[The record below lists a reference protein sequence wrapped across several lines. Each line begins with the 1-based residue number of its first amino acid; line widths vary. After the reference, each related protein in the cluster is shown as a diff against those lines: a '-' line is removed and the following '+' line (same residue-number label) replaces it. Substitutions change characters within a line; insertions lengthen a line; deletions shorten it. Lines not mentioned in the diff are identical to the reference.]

1 MEILVLVGALVIIL
15 LGAEAFTNSLEHF
28 GQRLGISEGV
38 TGSIFAAIGTALPET
53 MVPLF
58 AIFLG
63 SGTETLRHE
72 VAVGAIL
79 GAPLLLATLAF
90 FLVGI
95 FAARSRGWHATLN
108 PEPTGFARDL
118 LWFNWAFFIGVM
130 AAFVPS
136 EWPWV
141 RGLMAFTLVG
151 MYVAYLTLTIRAST
165 NLVVDG
171 HGTEADHPLYST
183 KIGMPDNL
191 VIILFQ
197 LGVGL
202 GLIMLGAKGFVYG
215 IEHLAPLW
223 GISALTLSLLIVPI
237 ATELPEKV
245 NSILWIRRGK
255 DTLAVG
261 NLTGAMMFQGSL
273 LPAVGIMLTAW
284 VPQKEILVG
293 MAMTLVAATY
303 LTWLVR
309 RGAVKPI
316 HLVVNGLCYLG
327 FVLSVL
333 FW

>member
-1 MEILVLVGALVIIL
+1 MDILILVGALVVIL

-28 GQRLGISEGV
+28 GERLGISEGV
-38 TGSIFAAIGTALPET
+38 TGSVFAAVGTALPET

-58 AIFLG
+58 AILLG
-63 SGTETLRHE
+63 SGTETIRHE
-72 VAVGAIL
+72 VAVGSIL
-79 GAPLLLATLAF
+79 GAPLLLATVAF

-95 FAARSRGWHATLN
+95 FSARSRGWYGELN

-118 LWFNWAFFIGVM
+118 VWFNWAFFIGVM
-130 AAFVPS
+130 ATFVPHD
-136 EWPWV
+136 WPGV
-141 RGLMAFTLVG
+141 RGLMALVLVG
-151 MYVAYLTLTIRAST
+151 MYVTYLTLTIRAST
-165 NLVVDG
+165 DLVDDG
-171 HGTEADHPLYST
+171 HATEADHPLYGT
-183 KIGMPDNL
+183 KIGLPDNL

-197 LGVGL
+197 LGCGL

-215 IEHLAPLW
+215 IQHLAPIW

-245 NSILWIRRGK
+245 NSILWIRRGR

-284 VPQKEILVG
+284 VPQQEILMG

-303 LTWLVR
+303 LTWIVR
-309 RGAVKPI
+309 KGKVKPI
-316 HLVVNGLCYLG
+316 HLVVNGLCYLV
-327 FVLSVL
+327 FVLSIL